1 MQSLIRCSITRYS
14 TINLSNPLFIFDF
27 WKLDSFLA
35 QLTELLLSFCRRQWN
50 NFEKSK
56 CMGRE
61 YNRCLLVKKYS
72 PSLVFTNM
80 SFTDGRRWS
89 QNGLRWILLRT
100 SASRAG
106 CQGLWLVN
114 NSAYG
119 FGNARIYMRR
129 RALGRDWVNNDD
141 TDMRTTSFSS
151 VGIFH
156 FIVTGETRLELTT
169 FLLCYVNLVVLRSRP

>member
-1 MQSLIRCSITRYS
+1 MKRKESAMQSLIRCPITRYS

-35 QLTELLLSFCRRQWN
+35 QLTELLLSFCRKQWN

-89 QNGLRWILLRT
+89 QMNFTSHKRFARRLPGVVVSKQQCLRIWECAHLHAQKSSGSRLGKQVMTRTCELRHSALSEYSIL
-100 SASRAG
+100 
-106 CQGLWLVN
+106 
-114 NSAYG
+114 
-119 FGNARIYMRR
+119 
-129 RALGRDWVNNDD
+129 
-141 TDMRTTSFSS
+141 
-151 VGIFH
+151 
-156 FIVTGETRLELTT
+156 
-169 FLLCYVNLVVLRSRP
+169 

>member
-1 MQSLIRCSITRYS
+1 MQSLIRCPITRYS

-35 QLTELLLSFCRRQWN
+35 QLTELSLSFCRRQWN

-129 RALGRDWVNNDD
+129 RALGRDWVNKWWHGHANYVIQLC
-141 TDMRTTSFSS
+141 RNIPFYSYRWNAAG
-151 VGIFH
+151 VNN
-156 FIVTGETRLELTT
+156 LPA
-169 FLLCYVNLVVLRSRP
+169 LLCKSCCS